1 MFDEESY
8 YSFKVFELL
17 LAESNLKE
25 WINKNPQ
32 LCTSDFLVCFLIF
45 LGPFLEN
52 HYLSPKMKSN
62 ALNYLNLVRFNN
74 SKEVKEDISKSAI
87 VFANAAE

>member
-17 LAESNLKE
+17 LVESDLKE
-25 WINKNPQ
+25 WINRNPT
-32 LCTSDFLVCFLIF
+32 LSTSDFLVCFLLF

-52 HYLSPKMKSN
+52 NYLSPKMKSN

-74 SKEVKEDISKSAI
+74 SKEVIDDISKSEKL
-87 VFANAAE
+87 N